1 MMTFFAFFFFFVG
14 KLGKWWYVQKRILA
28 CLFGRVLFFFLKKKK
43 EIEKNQHTS
52 LYSLVTFGTRVSR
65 ICKSCRLR
73 NLAFASD
80 LPCFSVVVVV
90 KVVLVVV

>member
-1 MMTFFAFFFFFVG
+1 MVVRTE
-14 KLGKWWYVQKRILA
+14 KD
-28 CLFGRVLFFFLKKKK
+28 FGLSVRSGPFFFLKKKK